1 MDQPNR
7 ETGAAGMNVFDFA
20 MKMELDGKTY
30 YQKLAEKT
38 RLPGLKNIFLQLA
51 EDEQKHY
58 DIFKGLKQKAPPAM
72 PATTALEQAKNVFEK
87 LLTEKSAA
95 GQLQGDLE
103 GYRYAM
109 KLEADSFRFYEDA
122 AGREPDPKVKDLLLQ
137 IAGEEQKHF
146 NILQNV
152 YDFVN
157 APTQYLA
164 WAEFSNLDEFR
175 NFGRG

>member
-1 MDQPNR
+1 
-7 ETGAAGMNVFDFA
+7 MNVYDFA
-20 MKMELDGKTY
+20 MKMELDGKSY

-38 RLPGLKNIFLQLA
+38 KMPGLKNIFLQLA

-58 DIFKGLKQKAPPAM
+58 DIFKGLKEKAPSAM
-72 PATTALEQAKNVFEK
+72 AATTVLEKAKNVFEQ
-87 LLTEKSAA
+87 LIAEKPSTAEIE
-95 GQLQGDLE
+95 GDVD

-122 AGREPDPKVKDLLLQ
+122 ASREQDSKVKELLLK

-146 NILQNV
+146 NILENV

-157 APTQYLA
+157 APNQYLA

>member
-1 MDQPNR
+1 
-7 ETGAAGMNVFDFA
+7 MNVYDFA
-20 MKMELDGKTY
+20 MKMELDGKAY
-30 YQKLAEKT
+30 YQKLAEKAK
-38 RLPGLKNIFLQLA
+38 LPGLKNIFLQLA

-58 DIFKGLKQKAPPAM
+58 DIFKGLKEKASPAM
-72 PATTALEQAKNVFEK
+72 QSTTSLEQAKNVFEK
-87 LLTEKSAA
+87 LMTEKSAVD
-95 GQLQGDLE
+95 QLEGDLE

-122 AGREPDPKVKDLLLQ
+122 ASREADTRVKSLLLKV
-137 IAGEEQKHF
+137 AGEEQNHF